1 MIINSFDPESPAIIS
16 PGDFYGEARQ
26 LCDVCIVTFSHV
38 IFSHVLETFPNE
50 KAAEIHA
57 CNGYTPIHLLTVDGR
72 KIGFYLSHI
81 GAAGAGTD
89 IIECHHM
96 TGATKFVMF
105 GSAGNLNRE
114 ATAGKFV
121 VPAEAYRDEGMS
133 YHYAPPEDYIGVPG
147 SETVGRVFEELK
159 MPYVRGRVWTTDA
172 LYRETKNQVAQRQQE
187 GCLAV
192 DMELAGVQAVCSFHG
207 FSLYDFLI
215 TGDVLDAEEYSP
227 EGLREANHTLKHF
240 YLALEIAKRLIQ

>member
-1 MIINSFDPESPAIIS
+1 
-16 PGDFYGEARQ
+16 
-26 LCDVCIVTFSHV
+26 
-38 IFSHVLETFPNE
+38 
-50 KAAEIHA
+50 
-57 CNGYTPIHLLTVDGR
+57 
-72 KIGFYLSHI
+72 
-81 GAAGAGTD
+81 
-89 IIECHHM
+89 M

-133 YHYAPPEDYIGVPG
+133 YHYAPPADYIGIPG
-147 SETVGRVFEELK
+147 SETVGRVVEELK

-192 DMELAGVQAVCSFHG
+192 DMELAGVQAVCGFHG

>member
-1 MIINSFDPESPAIIS
+1 MITESFDNQSEAVIS
-16 PGDFYGEARQ
+16 PKSIFGEQKRV
-26 LCDVCIVTFSHV
+26 CDLAIGTFSRE
-38 IFSHVLETFPNE
+38 IYPAMLEKYPHE
-50 KAAEIHA
+50 QIAEIRA
-57 CNGYTPIHLLTVDGR
+57 ANGIKPIHLLTVDGR

-133 YHYAPPEDYIGVPG
+133 YHYALPADYIGIPG

-159 MPYVRGRVWTTDA
+159 MPYVRGRAWTTDA

-192 DMELAGVQAVCSFHG
+192 DMELAGVQAVCGFHG

>member
-1 MIINSFDPESPAIIS
+1 MIIHSFDPESPAIIS
-16 PGDFYGEARQ
+16 PGDFYGEARL

-38 IFSHVLETFPNE
+38 IFSHVLENLPHE
-50 KAAEIHA
+50 QAAEIHA
-57 CNGYTPIHLLTVDGR
+57 CNGYTPIHLLTVNGR

-81 GAAGAGTD
+81 GATGAGTD

-105 GSAGNLNRE
+105 GSAGNLNSE
-114 ATAGKFV
+114 KTAGKFV
-121 VPAEAYRDEGMS
+121 IPEEAYRDEGMS
-133 YHYAPPEDYIGVPG
+133 YHYAPPADYIGIPG
-147 SETVGRVFEELK
+147 GALVARVFEELK

-172 LYRETKNQVAQRQQE
+172 LYRETRDQVAQRQQE

-192 DMELAGVQAVCSFHG
+192 DMELAGVQAVCGFHG
-207 FSLYDFLI
+207 FSLYNFLI

-240 YLALEIAKRLIQ
+240 YLALEIAKKLL